1 MAPLDRYLAR
11 TPLKDGKV
19 EMPAELRA
27 YPIFCESAEQAE
39 VIVGNKA
46 VDFSEK
52 DVADSAL
59 QSKQ

>member
-1 MAPLDRYLAR
+1 MR
-11 TPLKDGKV
+11 
-19 EMPAELRA
+19 AELRA